1 MLQLQVKNMKK
12 ISLLLL
18 LFLFSSQSHAQKW
31 IDIPNSSS
39 KGNIYQ
45 INPSSMF
52 TVQDE
57 TPLRTLHYGVEIRQ
71 VSKNGAVKLL
81 QTIAFKENDC
91 NKSAGTIYIQNENN
105 SETSKTF
112 SKFEDEPYWKIVQTV
127 CNVTKK
133 VLK

>member
-1 MLQLQVKNMKK
+1 
-12 ISLLLL
+12 
-18 LFLFSSQSHAQKW
+18 
-31 IDIPNSSS
+31 
-39 KGNIYQ
+39 
-45 INPSSMF
+45 MF

-71 VSKNGAVKLL
+71 VSKNGAVKWL

-91 NKSAGTIYIQNENN
+91 NNSAGTIYIQNENN

-133 VLK
+133 VLKW

>member
-1 MLQLQVKNMKK
+1 MKK

-18 LFLFSSQSHAQKW
+18 SFLFSSPSHAQKW

-39 KGNIYQ
+39 TGYIYQ

-71 VSKNGAVKLL
+71 ISKNGAVKLR

-91 NKSAGTIYIQNENN
+91 NKSAGTVYIQNENN

-112 SKFEDEPYWKIVQTV
+112 TKFEDDPYWKIVQTV

-133 VLK
+133 LLK

>member
-71 VSKNGAVKLL
+71 ISKNGAVKLL